1 MQAKWVT
8 YDDAGKGRLSQT
20 IVMIQDTKKKNK
32 KRKQLVN
39 DSVNTEIYVK
49 CL

>member
-20 IVMIQDTKKKNK
+20 IVMIQDTKKKE
-32 KRKQLVN
+32 RKQLVN
-39 DSVNTEIYVK
+39 DSVNTQIYVK
-49 CL
+49 CA

>member
-20 IVMIQDTKKKNK
+20 IVMIQDTKKKK
-32 KRKQLVN
+32 ERKQLVN
-39 DSVNTEIYVK
+39 DSVNTQIYVK
-49 CL
+49 CA

>member
-20 IVMIQDTKKKNK
+20 IVMIQDTKKKK
-32 KRKQLVN
+32 KQEKEAT
-39 DSVNTEIYVK
+39 S
-49 CL
+49 